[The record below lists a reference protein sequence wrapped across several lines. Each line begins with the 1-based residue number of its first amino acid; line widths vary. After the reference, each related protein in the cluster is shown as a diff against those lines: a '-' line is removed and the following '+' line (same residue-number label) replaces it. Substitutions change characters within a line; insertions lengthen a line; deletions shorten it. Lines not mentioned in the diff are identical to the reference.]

1 MSRLPAFNPLLPE
14 TLSLMAPGQH
24 ILVETS
30 MSVFKKILVP
40 IDGSNTSNKALDH
53 ALRIAQESKAQ
64 VRLVHCIDELSLLNS
79 HEYAGELF
87 QLARTHGEQIL
98 QEGLTTAKAVGVAA
112 DSRLIDR
119 VGQRL
124 GESVADAAG
133 DFAAD
138 LVVIGTHGRRGIGR
152 VLLGSGSEQIMRM
165 SPVPVLMVRGVD

>member
-1 MSRLPAFNPLLPE
+1 MPVFN
-14 TLSLMAPGQH
+14 
-24 ILVETS
+24 
-30 MSVFKKILVP
+30 KILVP
-40 IDGSNTSNKALDH
+40 IDGSHTSNKALDH

-87 QLARTHGEQIL
+87 QLARSSGERIL
-98 QEGLTTAKAVGVAA
+98 QEALTAAKGMGVPT
-112 DSRLIDR
+112 DTRLIDR

-133 DFAAD
+133 DFGAD

-165 SPVPVLMVRGVD
+165 SPVPVLMVRGFD